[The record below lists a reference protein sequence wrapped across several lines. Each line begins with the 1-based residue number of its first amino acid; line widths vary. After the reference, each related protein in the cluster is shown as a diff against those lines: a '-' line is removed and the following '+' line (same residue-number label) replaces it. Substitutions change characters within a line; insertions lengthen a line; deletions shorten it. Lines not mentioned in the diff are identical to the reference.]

1 MDFLLST
8 ECIHRGSM
16 LVVGV
21 VAEPS
26 LISLFSKFVNDKE
39 FLLSIKSI
47 SELIKWNLL
56 NETISSGFGSS
67 VDTTPPHRTTV
78 TRYFYGNPYI
88 FKLMRSDAIRFP
100 SQLFCCFVLR
110 LNAVFVAVV
119 ADVVVRELWRKYCVR
134 RKMTKRNP
142 IAFTERFTFGFFLS
156 IVSYY
161 EIYYYKIASHSNLE

>member
-8 ECIHRGSM
+8 ECIHLESM

-67 VDTTPPHRTTV
+67 DGTTSPHQPHTI
-78 TRYFYGNPYI
+78 FLWKPYI
-88 FKLMRSDAIRFP
+88 FKLMPSDAIRFP
-100 SQLFCCFVLR
+100 PQLFCCLVLW
-110 LNAVFVAVV
+110 LNAAIVV
-119 ADVVVRELWRKYCVR
+119 VVVVRELWRKYCAR
-134 RKMTKRNP
+134 RKITERNL
-142 IAFTERFTFGFFLS
+142 IAFTERFTFLFLFFVNCFVLR
-156 IVSYY
+156 
-161 EIYYYKIASHSNLE
+161 NLLL